1 MSEIVT
7 AIIAAIPSSALPL
20 LVCVLSC
27 VLGCCFIYL
36 KIGKDRK
43 QTKEERDGQKD
54 ELDKRLTLVEHDVCY
69 MKQQH
74 ALFADKLDRIL
85 DELTAI
91 KVELA
96 KKAEKQMKNL
106 ILVRNDKFGMLFS
119 DWADKPIHFE
129 VQFATSPNASF
140 GTICRYRVLEP

>member
-1 MSEIVT
+1 MTDVVT
-7 AIIAAIPSSALPL
+7 AIIASISPAALPI
-20 LVCVLSC
+20 VVC

-43 QTKEERDGQKD
+43 QTKEERDNQKD

-85 DELTAI
+85 DELCEI
-91 KVELA
+91 KVSLA
-96 KKAEKQMKNL
+96 SKAEK
-106 ILVRNDKFGMLFS
+106 
-119 DWADKPIHFE
+119 
-129 VQFATSPNASF
+129 
-140 GTICRYRVLEP
+140 

>member
-1 MSEIVT
+1 MEHIIT
-7 AIIAAIPSSALPL
+7 AILASISPAALPI
-20 LVCVLSC
+20 VVC

-43 QTKEERDGQKD
+43 QTKAERDIQKD

-85 DELTAI
+85 DELCEI
-91 KVELA
+91 KVSLA
-96 KKAEKQMKNL
+96 SKAEK
-106 ILVRNDKFGMLFS
+106 
-119 DWADKPIHFE
+119 
-129 VQFATSPNASF
+129 
-140 GTICRYRVLEP
+140 

>member
-1 MSEIVT
+1 MTEIVT
-7 AIIAAIPSSALPL
+7 AIVTAISPAALPI
-20 LVCVLSC
+20 VVC

-43 QTKEERDGQKD
+43 QTKEERDIQKD

-85 DELTAI
+85 DELCEI
-91 KVELA
+91 KVSLA
-96 KKAEKQMKNL
+96 KKAEK
-106 ILVRNDKFGMLFS
+106 
-119 DWADKPIHFE
+119 
-129 VQFATSPNASF
+129 
-140 GTICRYRVLEP
+140 